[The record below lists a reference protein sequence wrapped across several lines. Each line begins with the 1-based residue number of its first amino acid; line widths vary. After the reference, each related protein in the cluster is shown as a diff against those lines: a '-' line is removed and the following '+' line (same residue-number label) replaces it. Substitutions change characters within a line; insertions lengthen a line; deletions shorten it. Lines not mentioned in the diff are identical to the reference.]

1 MTVRVPLLLAS
12 AFAVAAA
19 TAPSGAAEME
29 TSRCSLKTLS
39 GTYLYS
45 QTGTWNGRPYSESG
59 RERYDGKGGIEVVRG
74 GSDGTRGAEQ
84 GRYVIGSDCIATMT
98 YTNGFEMT
106 SFVAR
111 DGSRFTFTITKAPGR
126 FPTSIAGWEI
136 RVDD

>member
-12 AFAVAAA
+12 AVAVVAAM
-19 TAPSGAAEME
+19 APSGAAEVE

-59 RERYDGKGGIEVVRG
+59 RERYDGKGGIEVVRR
-74 GSDGTRGAEQ
+74 GSDGTRGAER
-84 GRYVIGSDCIATMT
+84 GRYVISSDCIATMT
-98 YTNGFEMT
+98 YPNGFEMT

>member
-12 AFAVAAA
+12 VVAVVAAM
-19 TAPSGAAEME
+19 TPSGAAEVE
-29 TSRCSLKTLS
+29 ASRCSLKTLS

-45 QTGTWNGRPYSESG
+45 QMGTWNGRPYSESG
-59 RERYDGKGGIEVVRG
+59 RERYDGKGGIEVVRR
-74 GSDGTRGAEQ
+74 GSDGTRGAER
-84 GRYVIGSDCIATMT
+84 GRYVISSDCIATMT
-98 YTNGFEMT
+98 YPNGFEMT

-126 FPTSIAGWEI
+126 FPTSIAGWEV

>member
-1 MTVRVPLLLAS
+1 MTVPLLLAS

-19 TAPSGAAEME
+19 MAPSGAAEVE
-29 TSRCSLKTLS
+29 TSRCSPKTLS
-39 GTYLYS
+39 GNYLYS

-59 RERYDGKGGIEVVRG
+59 RERYDGKGGIEVVRR

-98 YTNGFEMT
+98 YPNGFEMT

-126 FPTSIAGWEI
+126 FPTSIAGWEV

>member
-12 AFAVAAA
+12 ALAVAAA
-19 TAPSGAAEME
+19 LAPSGAAETE

-59 RERYDGKGGIEVVRG
+59 RERYDGKGGIEVVRR

-98 YTNGFEMT
+98 YPNGFEMT

-126 FPTSIAGWEI
+126 LPTSISGWEV
-136 RVDD
+136 RVND